1 MLGEL
6 DPLAPGDGVAAAGAR
21 RAYWLTVLLGSGTLA
36 PWNAWLL
43 AYRYLDTVF
52 GQERDVQY
60 VSGRVRR
67 AIFLISPSL
76 VTSQ

>member
-1 MLGEL
+1 
-6 DPLAPGDGVAAAGAR
+6 
-21 RAYWLTVLLGSGTLA
+21 VLLGSGTLA

-60 VSGRVRR
+60 VSGRVRWNNFSR
-67 AIFLISPSL
+67 WSRLNEILKVKSRPWGREP
-76 VTSQ
+76 